1 MPTLLIWGEHDRLF
15 PKDYAFAYQQL
26 IPGSKAVIIPDCGH
40 LPHVEKG
47 DAFVAELEAFI
58 GDKRI
63 AA

>member
-1 MPTLLIWGEHDRLF
+1 MPE
-15 PKDYAFAYQQL
+15 
-26 IPGSKAVIIPDCGH
+26 CGH

-58 GDKRI
+58 GAKQQRI

>member
-1 MPTLLIWGEHDRLF
+1 VPTLLVWGEHDRVS

-26 IPGSKAVIIPDCGH
+26 IPGAKVVVIPECGH

-47 DAFVAELEAFI
+47 DVFVAELETFI
-58 GDKRI
+58 GVMRI